1 MSSDIYKNQQRMP
14 FSGTKPKRRRRRTP
28 RIAAFDESGE
38 KRRRSRN
45 SGLRRVLHVMRKSDH
60 EKKYWWGFLVLMVV
74 LLTVIGIWQFWYLER
89 VARGKAKQNEVYVPL
104 SRHQQAESPRPS
116 AAE

>member
-1 MSSDIYKNQQRMP
+1 MSSDIYKNQQRVP

-28 RIAAFDESGE
+28 RKTTFDENGE

-45 SGLRRVLHVMRKSDH
+45 SGLRRLLHVMRKSEH

-74 LLTVIGIWQFWYLER
+74 TLTVIGIWQFWYLPH
-89 VARGKAKQNEVYVPL
+89 VAREKAKQNDMYVPL
-104 SRHQQAESPRPS
+104 NRHPQAESPTESP
-116 AAE
+116 AE